1 MQNRVIAPL
10 FLQIKTAMH
19 MKPGQERK
27 KSLTFIFVR
36 CLNRRDTYLNF
47 HFLSQYSLIIL
58 STK

>member
-36 CLNRRDTYLNF
+36 CLNRRDTYLTFISSHN
-47 HFLSQYSLIIL
+47 
-58 STK
+58 TV